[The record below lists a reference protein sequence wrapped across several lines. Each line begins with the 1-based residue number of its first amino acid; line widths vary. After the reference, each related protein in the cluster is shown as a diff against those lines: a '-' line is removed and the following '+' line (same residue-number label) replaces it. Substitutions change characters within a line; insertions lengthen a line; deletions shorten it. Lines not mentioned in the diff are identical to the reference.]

1 MGAPVPPD
9 DDGHERAPPR
19 PAPGA
24 TVEGRMSTAAD
35 PSPPPVELPP
45 GLARIPL
52 PTPFG
57 VGDVNVYLVQDAPLT
72 LVDVGPATAL
82 ALESLE
88 QGLAEHGHR
97 VEDLERIVLT
107 HHHVDHFGLA
117 AQLVRRS
124 GAEVHAFGGIADW
137 LGDYGRRGAQESR
150 FLEGRLLRHGL
161 PQEVALGARAADAL
175 VRGYGAAVRVDRGL
189 SEGDVLTFEGREWEV
204 HHRPGHSTSD
214 TVFHDRA
221 ARALVAGD
229 HLLSQ
234 VSSNA
239 LLSEPLREDEEEAD
253 PTVRL
258 TPLRDYR
265 ASLALTREMDVD
277 LVVGGHGDP
286 VHDHRALIDRR
297 SEEREKRLDR
307 IVGEVAAGN
316 ATAFDIGRAMW
327 GRTAYVQ
334 VHLVMS
340 EVVGHLE
347 LLEGDG
353 RVSATEVDGVLH
365 FEAV

>member
-1 MGAPVPPD
+1 
-9 DDGHERAPPR
+9 
-19 PAPGA
+19 
-24 TVEGRMSTAAD
+24 MSTAPDA
-35 PSPPPVELPP
+35 PPLPVALPAGVVP
-45 GLARIPL
+45 VVL

-57 VGDVNVYLVQDAPLT
+57 VGDVNLWLIESSPLT
-72 LVDVGPATAL
+72 LVDAGPATAL
-82 ALESLE
+82 ALETLE
-88 QGLAEHGHR
+88 RGLADHGHR

-137 LGDYGRRGAQESR
+137 LGDLTRRSAQEMR
-150 FLEGRLLRHGL
+150 FIEKRLIRHGL
-161 PQEVALGARAADAL
+161 PQEVALGARAADAM
-175 VRGYGAAVRVDRGL
+175 VRGYGEAVQVTHPL
-189 SEGDVLTFEGREWEV
+189 SEGDVLTFDDREWHV

-221 ARALVAGD
+221 ARLLIGGD
-229 HLLSQ
+229 HLLAH

-239 LLSEPLREDEEEAD
+239 VISEPLHAAEEEAD
-253 PTVRL
+253 PTLRL

-277 LVVGGHGDP
+277 LVLGGHGGP
-286 VHDHRALIDRR
+286 VTDHRTLID
-297 SEEREKRLDR
+297 ERAAATEKRLDR
-307 IVGEVAAGN
+307 IVEEIAAGSE
-316 ATAFDIGRAMW
+316 TAFDIGRTMW

-353 RVSATEVDGVLH
+353 RIVGEDVDGVLR
-365 FEAV
+365 FREV